1 MFGLNFYSELL
12 VYGKKNLFFLFFKQK
27 KTFYFL
33 AAGRF
38 FSACFPRYPAMPSFR
53 PLLFAPPSHSFV
65 LGRGPLKPT
74 AQHHQSPKDSVAQEE
89 KCKAMQPG
97 LFLSK
102 KKRSSPAFWWPR
114 VTQRRETPATSS
126 SHHHFRSPPH
136 SSNFQVEE
144 IENTSSCLHICFSR
158 T

>member
-102 KKRSSPAFWWPR
+102 KKEKQPGLLVASCYSKKRNSCNVIQSSPF
-114 VTQRRETPATSS
+114 QI
-126 SHHHFRSPPH
+126 PP
-136 SSNFQVEE
+136 SLQ
-144 IENTSSCLHICFSR
+144 
-158 T
+158 